1 MKRFLNN
8 IKTNKLSVNIR
19 NFLNLRPLHLTLP
32 RSSDS
37 ISVSDNFCWRTD
49 RGYETEI
56 RFFDILK
63 LFYQLEN
70 TTCHVVFYSSN
81 GRKLKELEYKNLKKI
96 NILRINKE
104 LLDGTENYGTF
115 CIFHNT
121 KDNLKNIIIANK
133 CYTGYSLN
141 KNLFSFAHGNTY
153 AKHKKFS
160 ENKEKSEIIHT
171 SNSKHNYKIQNNF
184 LDVDNTELFFQI
196 PPCQK

>member
-115 CIFHNT
+115 FVYFIIQ
-121 KDNLKNIIIANK
+121 KIILKI
-133 CYTGYSLN
+133 
-141 KNLFSFAHGNTY
+141 
-153 AKHKKFS
+153 
-160 ENKEKSEIIHT
+160 
-171 SNSKHNYKIQNNF
+171 
-184 LDVDNTELFFQI
+184 
-196 PPCQK
+196 